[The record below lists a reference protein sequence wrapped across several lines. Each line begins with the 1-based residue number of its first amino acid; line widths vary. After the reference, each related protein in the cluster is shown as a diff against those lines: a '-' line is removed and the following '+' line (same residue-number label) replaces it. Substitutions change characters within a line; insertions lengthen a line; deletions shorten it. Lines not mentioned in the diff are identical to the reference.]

1 MLKAA
6 IIACAVC
13 AGAALLLANTGPNEQ
28 SIATTGASPLSP
40 RTPTA
45 ASSYQELHANAH
57 LENLPAIHQGK

>member
-13 AGAALLLANTGPNEQ
+13 AGAALLLANTGANEQ
-28 SIATTGASPLSP
+28 PIATTGASQSL

-45 ASSYQELHANAH
+45 ASWYQELHANAH
-57 LENLPAIHQGK
+57 LENLPAVHGSK